1 MPRPHVVL
9 LLSTCTYSLHPY
21 RVVFRDVHAAFRSED
36 VHSAA
41 HDLGG
46 RVEHVSTT
54 SARLQLPDETAAA
67 TLAERSVLV
76 RYVLEEWG
84 AGTTLR
90 DAASR
95 ACVPPN
101 SPLATGASWRIRVQ
115 SPGRRTGLVN
125 AHDPALFKELGGVL
139 DALPGP
145 VRLKDAEE
153 DVAVLLRGEE
163 VVVGRVVAKGCAAE
177 LLPQYRVADRAYRGS
192 TTMDATLAFVTA
204 SFARVRPGDLVID
217 PFCGTGGNLLA
228 ACHMSRRP
236 GIGADA
242 DARTLLRGTERCDG
256 GSLKLDARLRK
267 AQNMANVGGRRE
279 KKRGEPSLPSDASIR
294 RNFLDRGLAPPRL
307 VVSDVA
313 ALNDRL
319 DDEEYTFDGGYEPV
333 DAVDAIVCDPPYGV
347 RERID
352 VGVEGA
358 PPWRPALFALA
369 AKRLRAGRRLAFW
382 VPSSQAAAPE
392 LASEIGRELPPSL
405 SVVAAATQALGG
417 TRARTLLAVEKS
429 LNT

>member
-1 MPRPHVVL
+1 
-9 LLSTCTYSLHPY
+9 
-21 RVVFRDVHAAFRSED
+21 
-36 VHSAA
+36 
-41 HDLGG
+41 
-46 RVEHVSTT
+46 
-54 SARLQLPDETAAA
+54 
-67 TLAERSVLV
+67 
-76 RYVLEEWG
+76 
-84 AGTTLR
+84 
-90 DAASR
+90 
-95 ACVPPN
+95 
-101 SPLATGASWRIRVQ
+101 
-115 SPGRRTGLVN
+115 
-125 AHDPALFKELGGVL
+125 
-139 DALPGP
+139 
-145 VRLKDAEE
+145 
-153 DVAVLLRGEE
+153 
-163 VVVGRVVAKGCAAE
+163 
-177 LLPQYRVADRAYRGS
+177 
-192 TTMDATLAFVTA
+192 MDATLAFVTA

-242 DARTLLRGTERCDG
+242 DARTLLRGTARCDG
-256 GSLKLDARLRK
+256 GSLRLDARLRK

-294 RNFLDRGLAPPRL
+294 RNFLDRGLDPPRL

-313 ALNDRL
+313 ALDVRL
-319 DDEEYTFDGGYEPV
+319 DDDEYYFDGGYVTV

-347 RERID
+347 RERVD

-358 PPWRPALFALA
+358 APWRPALFELA

-392 LASEIGRELPPSL
+392 LPSEIGRELPPSL

-429 LNT
+429 NT

>member
-1 MPRPHVVL
+1 MPRPHVLL
-9 LLSTCTYSLHPY
+9 LLSACAWSLHPY

-46 RVEHVSTT
+46 SVEHVSAT
-54 SARLQLPDETAAA
+54 SARLHLPDDTAAA

-125 AHDPALFKELGGVL
+125 AHDPVLFREFGGIL

-204 SFARVRPGDLVID
+204 SFARVRPGDLVVD
-217 PFCGTGGNLLA
+217 PFL
-228 ACHMSRRP
+228 
-236 GIGADA
+236 
-242 DARTLLRGTERCDG
+242 
-256 GSLKLDARLRK
+256 SL
-267 AQNMANVGGRRE
+267 
-279 KKRGEPSLPSDASIR
+279 IH
-294 RNFLDRGLAPPRL
+294 
-307 VVSDVA
+307 
-313 ALNDRL
+313 
-319 DDEEYTFDGGYEPV
+319 
-333 DAVDAIVCDPPYGV
+333 I
-347 RERID
+347 
-352 VGVEGA
+352 
-358 PPWRPALFALA
+358 
-369 AKRLRAGRRLAFW
+369 
-382 VPSSQAAAPE
+382 
-392 LASEIGRELPPSL
+392 
-405 SVVAAATQALGG
+405 
-417 TRARTLLAVEKS
+417 
-429 LNT
+429 

>member
-1 MPRPHVVL
+1 MGKAQLAVL
-9 LLSTCTYSLHPY
+9 LFSYAHALQHTY

-46 RVEHVSTT
+46 RVEHVSAT
-54 SARLQLPDETAAA
+54 SARLHLPDDAAAA

-84 AGTTLR
+84 AGATLR
-90 DAASR
+90 EAASR

-101 SPLATGASWRIRVQ
+101 SPLANGASWRIRVQ
-115 SPGRRTGLVN
+115 QAGRRTGLVN
-125 AHDPALFKELGGVL
+125 AHDPNLFRELGGVL

-153 DVAVLLRGEE
+153 DVAVLMRGEE
-163 VVVGRVVAKGCAAE
+163 IVIGRVVARGCAAD
-177 LLPQYRVADRAYRGS
+177 LLSQYRVADRAYRGS
-192 TTMDATLAFVTA
+192 TTMDAALAFVTA
-204 SFARVRPGDLVID
+204 SFARVRPGDLVVD

-228 ACHMSRRP
+228 ACHMSQCV

-242 DARTLLRGTERCDG
+242 DARTLLRGTANCEN

-294 RNFLDRGLAPPRL
+294 RNFLDRGLDPPRL

-313 ALNDRL
+313 ALDGRL
-319 DDEEYTFDGGYEPV
+319 DDEEYYFDGGYVTV

-358 PPWRPALFALA
+358 APWRPALFELA
-369 AKRLRAGRRLAFW
+369 ARRLRAGRRLAFW

-392 LASEIGRELPPSL
+392 LSREIGRELPPSL
-405 SVVAAATQALGG
+405 AVVAATTQALGG

-429 LNT
+429 

>member
-1 MPRPHVVL
+1 MTRAL
-9 LLSTCTYSLHPY
+9 LLLLCSPAFSLHPY

-41 HDLGG
+41 HDLGS
-46 RVEHVSTT
+46 VEHVSAT
-54 SARLQLPDETAAA
+54 SARLHLPDDAAAA

-84 AGTTLR
+84 AGATLR
-90 DAASR
+90 EAASR

-101 SPLATGASWRIRVQ
+101 SPLANGASWRIRVQ

-125 AHDPALFKELGGVL
+125 AHDPTVFEALGGLL

-153 DVAVLLRGEE
+153 DVAVLMRGEE
-163 VVVGRVVAKGCAAE
+163 VVIGRVVARGCAAD
-177 LLPQYRVADRAYRGS
+177 LLSQYRVADRCYRGS

-204 SFARVRPGDLVID
+204 SFARVRPGDLVLD

-228 ACHMSRRP
+228 ACHMSRRA

-242 DARTLLRGTERCDG
+242 DARTLLRGTARCDG

-294 RNFLDRGLAPPRL
+294 RNFLDRGLDPPRL

-313 ALNDRL
+313 ALDGRL
-319 DDEEYTFDGGYEPV
+319 DDEEYYFDGGGPA
-333 DAVDAIVCDPPYGV
+333 DAVVADAIVCDPPYGV

-358 PPWRPALFALA
+358 APWRPALFELA
-369 AKRLRAGRRLAFW
+369 ATRLRAGRRLAFW
-382 VPSSQAAAPE
+382 VPSSQAAAPG

-429 LNT
+429 

>member
-1 MPRPHVVL
+1 M
-9 LLSTCTYSLHPY
+9 
-21 RVVFRDVHAAFRSED
+21 
-36 VHSAA
+36 
-41 HDLGG
+41 
-46 RVEHVSTT
+46 
-54 SARLQLPDETAAA
+54 
-67 TLAERSVLV
+67 LV

-84 AGTTLR
+84 AGATLR

-95 ACVPPN
+95 TCVPPN

-115 SPGRRTGLVN
+115 QAGRRTGLVN
-125 AHDPALFKELGGVL
+125 AHDPTVFAALGGLL

-145 VRLKDAEE
+145 VRLKNAEE
-153 DVAVLLRGEE
+153 DVAVLLRGET
-163 VVVGRVVAKGCAAE
+163 VVVGRVVARGCAAE
-177 LLPQYRVADRAYRGS
+177 LLSQSWSCVGLQCFRHRSIARRYRVADRAYRGS
-192 TTMDATLAFVTA
+192 TTMDAALAFVTA

-228 ACHMSRRP
+228 ACHMSQCV

-242 DARTLLRGTERCDG
+242 DARTLLRGTANCEN

-294 RNFLDRGLAPPRL
+294 RNFLDRGLDPPRL

-319 DDEEYTFDGGYEPV
+319 DDEEYYFDGGYVTV

-352 VGVEGA
+352 VDVEGA

-382 VPSSQAAAPE
+382 VPSSQVAAPE
-392 LASEIGRELPPSL
+392 LSSEIGRELPPSL

-429 LNT
+429 LNS

>member
-1 MPRPHVVL
+1 
-9 LLSTCTYSLHPY
+9 
-21 RVVFRDVHAAFRSED
+21 
-36 VHSAA
+36 
-41 HDLGG
+41 
-46 RVEHVSTT
+46 
-54 SARLQLPDETAAA
+54 
-67 TLAERSVLV
+67 
-76 RYVLEEWG
+76 
-84 AGTTLR
+84 
-90 DAASR
+90 
-95 ACVPPN
+95 
-101 SPLATGASWRIRVQ
+101 
-115 SPGRRTGLVN
+115 
-125 AHDPALFKELGGVL
+125 
-139 DALPGP
+139 
-145 VRLKDAEE
+145 
-153 DVAVLLRGEE
+153 
-163 VVVGRVVAKGCAAE
+163 
-177 LLPQYRVADRAYRGS
+177 
-192 TTMDATLAFVTA
+192 MDATLAFVTA
-204 SFARVRPGDLVID
+204 SFARVRPGDLVLD

-228 ACHMSRRP
+228 ACHMSQCV

-242 DARTLLRGTERCDG
+242 DARTLLRGTANCEN

-294 RNFLDRGLAPPRL
+294 RNFLDRGLDPPRL

-313 ALNDRL
+313 ALDGRL
-319 DDEEYTFDGGYEPV
+319 DDEEYYFDGGYVTV

-392 LASEIGRELPPSL
+392 LPGEIGRELPPSL

-429 LNT
+429 LNS